1 MPTPASQIRLLLI
14 EDVPQVAQYVRGLLN
29 SQAAIKLL
37 DVVTDGRQAVPLV
50 SELRPDV
57 VIIDA
62 LLQGKVK
69 GLDVAQQVRQKGIN
83 VPVVILT
90 VPQKPV
96 QVAPDRGVD
105 RVLTMPFSGYD
116 LVNLLQTL
124 SAERQASGAEGSSRV
139 YSIFAAKGGIGRTT
153 IAFNLAVTINQQT
166 GLKTVLVDGSI
177 QYGDMRALLKV
188 PHEAP
193 SILDLPTD
201 RIQESDLS
209 DVLWRDPSGIDI
221 LLAPPRVEMAEMV
234 TSRDVDKVLSILRR
248 VYQVVIIDTPTALS
262 DVVLTFLD
270 NSDAL
275 IHVVTFESTV
285 LYNTRAVGET
295 FRAIGYPVDKIRYLL
310 NRADSAG
317 GMDPKSIAQA
327 LGRDPEF
334 HLSSDG
340 RLVVE
345 SNNQGV
351 PFVLANPQAAIS
363 QELARVADALTEGA
377 ADRLSAAARR

>member
-124 SAERQASGAEGSSRV
+124 SAERHASGAEGSSMV

-153 IAFNLAVTINQQT
+153 IAFNLAVTINQQS

-275 IHVVTFESTV
+275 IHVVTFESTT

-363 QELARVADALTEGA
+363 QELARVAEALTEGA

>member
-29 SQAAIKLL
+29 SQAAIRLL

-153 IAFNLAVTINQQT
+153 IAFNLAVTINQQS

-363 QELARVADALTEGA
+363 QELARVAEALTEGA
-377 ADRLSAAARR
+377 AGRLPAAARR

>member
-1 MPTPASQIRLLLI
+1 VPTPASQIRLLLI

-124 SAERQASGAEGSSRV
+124 SAERHASGAEGSSMV

-153 IAFNLAVTINQQT
+153 IAFNLAVTINQQS

-275 IHVVTFESTV
+275 IHVVTFESTT

-363 QELARVADALTEGA
+363 QELARVAEALTEGA

>member
-1 MPTPASQIRLLLI
+1 VPTPASQIRLLLI

-124 SAERQASGAEGSSRV
+124 SAERHASGAEGSSMV

-153 IAFNLAVTINQQT
+153 IAFNLAVTINQQS

-248 VYQVVIIDTPTALS
+248 VYQVVIIDTSTALS

-275 IHVVTFESTV
+275 IHVVTFESTT

-363 QELARVADALTEGA
+363 QELARVAEALTEGA
-377 ADRLSAAARR
+377 AGRLPAAARR